1 MDTSEVDEIN
11 VADQEPA
18 DDTIEAEDTALAN
31 AIAQGL
37 ATEPVTKQIVLEAL
51 QAPIP
56 QSS

>member
-11 VADQEPA
+11 VTDQEPA

-37 ATEPVTKQIVLEAL
+37 VTEPVTKQSVLEAL
-51 QAPIP
+51 QAPTP